1 MGYKDMPPKP
11 NPASAIAIAK
21 KLGVK
26 VDSCVVIGDSD
37 VDVQTAINAQMQVI
51 GVSWG
56 YREVELLRETGALNI
71 AESPFDIIKIIDNF
85 NE

>member
-1 MGYKDMPPKP
+1 
-11 NPASAIAIAK
+11 
-21 KLGVK
+21 
-26 VDSCVVIGDSD
+26 VVVGDSD

-51 GVSWG
+51 GVGWG

-85 NE
+85 NQ